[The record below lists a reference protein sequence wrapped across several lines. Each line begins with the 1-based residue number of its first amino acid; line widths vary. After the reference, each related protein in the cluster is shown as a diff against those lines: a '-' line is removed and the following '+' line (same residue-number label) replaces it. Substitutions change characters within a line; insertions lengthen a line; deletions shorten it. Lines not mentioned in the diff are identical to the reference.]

1 MAVPI
6 AVQFGCRSFGQ
17 TVRRLKNTGWKKTL
31 CFCCCNIGTNKLL
44 QELLNWTPKYKSFRT
59 FMRRLGGENLPDP
72 VKKLSKKEKA
82 SVLWLP
88 GDDDEDLF

>member
-1 MAVPI
+1 
-6 AVQFGCRSFGQ
+6 
-17 TVRRLKNTGWKKTL
+17 
-31 CFCCCNIGTNKLL
+31 
-44 QELLNWTPKYKSFRT
+44 
-59 FMRRLGGENLPDP
+59 MRRLGGENLPDP

>member
-6 AVQFGCRSFGQ
+6 AVQFGCRSLGQ
-17 TVRRLKNTGWKKTL
+17 TVRRLKNTGWKKTVRFVVVL
-31 CFCCCNIGTNKLL
+31 GTNKLL